1 MLLALSSLF
10 GSPGGIPAFNQ
21 LLLRAA
27 SELCLQQQRRL
38 TVLVLTDDAD
48 AAPPDSVLAQLPARA
63 LSPHFYQ
70 PCGGD
75 RRRFALR
82 LLQNLSPAREVCL
95 GHVNLA
101 PLGLLTRRYGVLVHG
116 TEVWSP
122 MSPLRRFALRRAEVV
137 GSVSNH
143 TQRCVQYI
151 QGVAASRCL
160 RVTNALP
167 IERSEVQAVPAPL
180 LAKEGTAATPLHVL
194 SITRLHPDEP
204 KGIDLVLR
212 ALPALPQLHYTVI
225 GSGDALP
232 RLRALASQLGVA
244 DRVRFLGTVSDAEK
258 AQHLRRCDLFA
269 LPSSNEGFGIVYLEA
284 QREGKPCLAVRV
296 GGAPEAVTDEVT
308 GLTVAPSA
316 AAVQE
321 GLARLAQD
329 PVLRQRLGAA
339 GPAAVAGQF
348 CYPNFRARAFTFLQ
362 RIFL

>member
-1 MLLALSSLF
+1 M
-10 GSPGGIPAFNQ
+10 
-21 LLLRAA
+21 
-27 SELCLQQQRRL
+27 
-38 TVLVLTDDAD
+38 
-48 AAPPDSVLAQLPARA
+48 
-63 LSPHFYQ
+63 
-70 PCGGD
+70 
-75 RRRFALR
+75 
-82 LLQNLSPAREVCL
+82 
-95 GHVNLA
+95 
-101 PLGLLTRRYGVLVHG
+101 
-116 TEVWSP
+116 
-122 MSPLRRFALRRAEVV
+122 
-137 GSVSNH
+137 
-143 TQRCVQYI
+143 
-151 QGVAASRCL
+151 
-160 RVTNALP
+160 
-167 IERSEVQAVPAPL
+167 QAVPAPL
-180 LAKEGTAATPLHVL
+180 PAQDGARPTPLHVL

-244 DRVRFLGTVSDAEK
+244 DRVQFLGTVSDAEK
-258 AQHLRRCDLFA
+258 AQYLRCCDIFA

-284 QREGKPCLAVRV
+284 QRERASPPLAVRV

-329 PVLRQRLGAA
+329 PALRLRLGTA
-339 GPAAVAGQF
+339 GPSAVAGQF